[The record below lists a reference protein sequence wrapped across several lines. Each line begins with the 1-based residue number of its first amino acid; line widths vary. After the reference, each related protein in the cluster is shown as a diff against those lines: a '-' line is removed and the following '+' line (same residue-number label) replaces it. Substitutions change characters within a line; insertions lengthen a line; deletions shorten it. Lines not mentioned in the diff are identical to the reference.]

1 MFPVF
6 RLGMFVR
13 ECATNGT
20 LQRAEVQVAETRLG
34 EEGDGPSHR
43 AAVGSVKPEV
53 RQHRRTPGGAFSRW
67 LWYDRSVRA
76 QLLGIFVLMNLVA
89 GLAAAIIVIYNGQ
102 RAIEAELVASVEV
115 AERFVRGTVEWL
127 TRDTSRTLHLED
139 LAVRLR
145 HPRHVRILV
154 IDAGGREVSPPT
166 EADDLSSAQRAG
178 VPRWFQ
184 ALVQVENLRRDVPVI
199 SRGQHVGTIIVVGQ
213 AADEIIEIWQDVS
226 GLALLALVLNVA
238 VFGVLYLALGRVLHP
253 LTSLAA
259 GLRELEQ
266 GHFRHRLQ
274 RPAVRELADIT
285 GRFNALADSLAVART
300 DNVRLNR
307 ELVTV
312 QDDERRQIA
321 MELHDELGP
330 CLFGVKANVASID
343 RLTLDLPPDVAKRI
357 KDRVASLVAITDR
370 MQVAN
375 RDLLGKL
382 RPMALGHV
390 ALADAITGLVTDFEG
405 ADPDRGFALEIGH
418 LADSYGNCVD
428 LTVYRCLQEGM
439 TNAARH
445 AGARTI
451 SVRLGERM
459 AGPAGA
465 GDAVPA
471 TLHLS
476 VRDDGNGIAPGT
488 QPGMGW
494 SGMEERVRALGGRFS
509 LMSEP
514 GSGTRLDIVIPLEAP
529 EATGPAGDNR
539 P

>member
-1 MFPVF
+1 M
-6 RLGMFVR
+6 
-13 ECATNGT
+13 
-20 LQRAEVQVAETRLG
+20 AETRLG
-34 EEGDGPSHR
+34 EEVDGPLDR
-43 AAVGSVKPEV
+43 AAVGPVKPEV
-53 RQHRRTPGGAFSRW
+53 QQHRRTPGGALSRW

-76 QLLGIFVLMNLVA
+76 QLLGTFVVMNLVA
-89 GLAAAIIVIYNGQ
+89 GLCAAIIVIYNGQ
-102 RAIEAELVASVEV
+102 RAIEAELAASVEV

-154 IDAGGREVSPPT
+154 IDADGHEVSPPT
-166 EADDLSSAQRAG
+166 EADDPSSVEQAG

-184 ALVQVENLRRDVPVI
+184 ALVQVENLRRDVPVT
-199 SRGQHVGTIIVVGQ
+199 SGGQHVGTIIVVGQ

-226 GLALLALVLNVA
+226 GLALLALILNAA
-238 VFGVLYLALGRVLHP
+238 VFGVLYFALGRVLHP
-253 LTSLAA
+253 LTSLAT

-266 GHFRHRLQ
+266 GRFRHRLQ

-285 GRFNALADSLAVART
+285 GRFNALADSLAAART
-300 DNVRLNR
+300 DNARLNR
-307 ELVTV
+307 ELMTV

-343 RLTLDLPPDVAKRI
+343 RLARDLPEDVARRI
-357 KDRVASLVAITDR
+357 KDRVGSLVAITDR
-370 MQVAN
+370 MQIAN

-390 ALADAITGLVTDFEG
+390 ALADAVTGLVTDFEG
-405 ADPDRGFALEIGH
+405 ADPDRSFALEIGR
-418 LADSYGNCVD
+418 LAHSYGNCVD
-428 LTVYRCLQEGM
+428 LTVYRCLQEGI
-439 TNAARH
+439 TNAAKH

-451 SVRLGERM
+451 SVGVGEET
-459 AGPAGA
+459 AGPART
-465 GDAVPA
+465 GDVASA
-471 TLHLS
+471 ALRLL
-476 VRDDGNGIAPGT
+476 VRDDGGGIAPGT

-509 LMSEP
+509 LTSEP
-514 GSGTRLDIVIPLEAP
+514 DSGTRLDIVIPLEAA
-529 EATGPAGDNR
+529 ESTGAGQGQ

>member
-1 MFPVF
+1 
-6 RLGMFVR
+6 
-13 ECATNGT
+13 
-20 LQRAEVQVAETRLG
+20 LQQAEVQVAETRLG
-34 EEGDGPSHR
+34 EEVDGPLDR
-43 AAVGSVKPEV
+43 ASIEPVGPEV
-53 RQHRRTPGGAFSRW
+53 AQARRTPGGAWARW

-76 QLLGIFVLMNLVA
+76 QLLGTFVVMNLVA

-102 RAIEAELVASVEV
+102 RAIAAELAASVEV
-115 AERFVRGTVEWL
+115 AERFVRGTVEWF
-127 TRDTSRTLHLED
+127 TRDMSRPLRIEE

-145 HPRHVRILV
+145 HPRHVRIQV
-154 IDAGGREVSPPT
+154 IDADGNEVAPLIEP
-166 EADDLSSAQRAG
+166 DDLSPVERAG

-184 ALVQVENLRRDVPVI
+184 ALVQVENRRRDVPVI
-199 SRGQHVGTIIVVGQ
+199 SGGRHVGTIVVVGQ

-226 GLALLALVLNVA
+226 GLALLALALNVA

-285 GRFNALADSLAVART
+285 GRFNALADSLAAART
-300 DNVRLNR
+300 DNARLNR

-321 MELHDELGP
+321 IELHDELGP

-343 RLTLDLPPDVAKRI
+343 RLVRKLPEDAARRI
-357 KDRVASLVAITDR
+357 EERVASLVAITDR

-375 RDLLGKL
+375 RDLLCKL

-390 ALADAITGLVTDFEG
+390 ALAEALESLVADFEG
-405 ADPDRGFALEIGH
+405 ADPDRRFALEIGR
-418 LADSYGNCVD
+418 LAHSYGSCID

-451 SVRLGERM
+451 SVGVGEERS
-459 AGPAGA
+459 GPAGA
-465 GDAVPA
+465 GDSGHGR
-471 TLHLS
+471 LRLS
-476 VRDDGNGIAPGT
+476 VRDDGGGIAPGT
-488 QPGMGW
+488 VPGMGW
-494 SGMEERVRALGGRFS
+494 SGMEERVRALGGRLS
-509 LMSEP
+509 LTSQP
-514 GSGTRLDIVIPLEAP
+514 DRGTHLDVVIPLEAA
-529 EATGPAGDNR
+529 EATAATADGR